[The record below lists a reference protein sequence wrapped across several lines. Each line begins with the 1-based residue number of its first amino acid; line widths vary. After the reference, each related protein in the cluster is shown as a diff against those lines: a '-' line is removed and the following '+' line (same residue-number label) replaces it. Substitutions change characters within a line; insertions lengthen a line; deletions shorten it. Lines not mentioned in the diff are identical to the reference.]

1 MASILLLRARQ
12 LFTFVILLLLTLVYS
27 ENACPLQTPLYPPP
41 RDLLSSSDV
50 KMASQNLTQAIEAAM
65 ASGMT
70 DLGPLTINTTT
81 FGVKVFSAHTSESV
95 YEHLYTSPTY
105 RPASGSGTKNPTLDS
120 VYRVASISKMLT
132 VLTLLAHDGFTHW
145 HHPIINFIPELDS
158 LAHKRSS
165 RFQWRE
171 ITVGDLA
178 AQLGGMPHDYGFE
191 DLAGEYRNAEMMA
204 MGLPSV
210 PAEDVPSCSQGESLN
225 QGNPCDREAFIFG
238 LVKEHLT
245 FPPGMAPAYSN
256 AAYQLLRYVMENITG
271 LDFPSMFQNSI
282 VKPLDLNSTSL
293 LTPKDPNFEII
304 PVNETVSVWDFDLG
318 DGDAFGGVYSSPN
331 DLVLIG
337 RAILQTLSGSSPL
350 NISSTLIRHWLKP
363 SSHTTSFK
371 TSVGAPWEIYRYEL
385 PNRSNHAIDIYAKA
399 GSLGAYS
406 DIIVLVPEWEVGFVI
421 TAANLPTNPLPNVY
435 ALADL
440 IIDRLFPAFDKA
452 AQKEANRAFAGTYRA
467 PEVSW
472 TVKITTD
479 HCKPGLQVTE
489 WVSNGVDFFQ
499 SLRALS
505 GLQGLAVRLYPTG
518 IEEKVDGEAEKNV
531 YFRSVFD
538 YSVSVRPKG
547 VISSTCQ
554 SWLSVDGSKVGNIGV
569 DEWAFSIKEGQAH
582 SVRPRVLRKEL
593 YRA

>member
-27 ENACPLQTPLYPPP
+27 EEACPLQTPLYPPP

-105 RPASGSGTKNPTLDS
+105 RPASGSGTKYSTLDS
-120 VYRVASISKMLT
+120 IYRVSSISKMLT

-165 RFQWRE
+165 RIQWRE

-191 DLAGEYRNAEMMA
+191 DLAGEYSNAEMMA

-210 PAEDVPSCSQGESLN
+210 PSEDVPSCSQGESLN
-225 QGNPCDREAFIFG
+225 QANPCDREAFIFG

-271 LDFPSMFQNSI
+271 LDFPSMFQN
-282 VKPLDLNSTSL
+282 N
-293 LTPKDPNFEII
+293 PNFGII
-304 PVNETVSVWDFDLG
+304 PVNETVSVWNFDLG

-337 RAILQTLSGSSPL
+337 RAILQTLSGSSP
-350 NISSTLIRHWLKP
+350 
-363 SSHTTSFK
+363 HTTSFK

-399 GSLGAYS
+399 GNLGAYS

-421 TAANLPTNPLPNVY
+421 TAADLPTNPLPNVY

-479 HCKPGLQVTE
+479 HYKPGLQVTE

-593 YRA
+593 YRT